1 MGVHRANRLAE
12 EMKKEISEILRDE
25 IKDPRVGFVS
35 VTRVEVSSDLRYA
48 RVYVSVLGDP
58 VERREAEKAL
68 KKAGGFIRSQL
79 AHRIRLRYTPELTFK
94 LDESIEHGIRISSLF
109 KQGLDDDLTAEDI

>member
-58 VERREAEKAL
+58 VERGRGKAL
-68 KKAGGFIRSQL
+68 KRQDSLDRL
-79 AHRIRLRYTPELTFK
+79 AHRIRLHTPRTDFK
-94 LDESIEHGIRISSLF
+94 LDESIEHGIQFPALQTRS
-109 KQGLDDDLTAEDI
+109 G